1 VDRKENCT
9 MKKVLVLLVIAF
21 GATYCNPAQQT
32 EQTNIDSTATNSAT
46 NSVTTDTTARD
57 TTRHQ

>member
-1 VDRKENCT
+1 MKKKICT
-9 MKKVLVLLVIAF
+9 MKKVIVLLVIAF

-32 EQTNIDSTATNSAT
+32 EQTNIDSTGTNSAT

-57 TTRHQ
+57 TTIHQ